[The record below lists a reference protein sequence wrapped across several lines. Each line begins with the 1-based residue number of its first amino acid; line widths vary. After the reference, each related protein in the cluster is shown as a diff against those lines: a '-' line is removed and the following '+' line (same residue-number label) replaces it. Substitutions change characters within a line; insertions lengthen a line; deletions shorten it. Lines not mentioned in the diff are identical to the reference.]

1 MPEYTISTQSGVD
14 WPALPPGKL
23 SSHHLTPPH
32 LDCEIVE
39 DGSVL
44 VLRIGVATV
53 SVSWELLGTWC
64 VGIEGSET
72 PEWADS
78 VASGNRTAAREGHE
92 CRCRLVPSQLTQM
105 PPPDI
110 GG

>member
-1 MPEYTISTQSGVD
+1 MPACRSTQSGAD
-14 WPALPPGKL
+14 WPAVPPGKL
-23 SSHHLTPPH
+23 SSHLTPPH
-32 LDCEIVE
+32 LNCEVVE

-53 SVSWELLGTWC
+53 SVSWELAGTWY

-78 VASGNRTAAREGHE
+78 VTSEIAQQLAKATCAEAVYYRVTDSDAS
-92 CRCRLVPSQLTQM
+92 SF
-105 PPPDI
+105 
-110 GG
+110 